1 MLAHA
6 TDFCSGIYGP
16 VAQRAKLI
24 ARRENGL
31 LNLTVPKQ
39 AQIKTFQIVLFLLII
54 LNVQFL

>member
-39 AQIKTFQIVLFLLII
+39 AQNSPNKKH
-54 LNVQFL
+54 